1 MTEEQRYAKVPDGM
15 QIKKPEPES
24 KPESR
29 PLKVK
34 NFDIDPGLPIIQYPH
49 YVNNAK
55 TELSCLLVRPDGM
68 ASIEKQI
75 PKDNNHPLYRDIKA
89 QFTEEEI
96 LTNTAREVQIQTSRD
111 KALQEAKVQSD
122 RDELRAKLWEVKSQF
137 MDLDVVKN
145 SDQKNLKRNLR
156 KATSYFEALAYGVS
170 ILVKEN
176 EKSE

>member
-24 KPESR
+24 KSEQK

-34 NFDIDPGLPIIQYPH
+34 NFEVDPGLPIIQYPH

-55 TELSCLLVRPDGM
+55 TELNCLLVRPDGM
-68 ASIEKQI
+68 ASVEKQI
-75 PKDNNHPLYRDIKA
+75 PKDDNHPLYRDIRN

-96 LTNTAREVQIQTSRD
+96 LTNTAREVQIQTSRN
-111 KALQEAKVQSD
+111 KAMEEAKVQSD
-122 RDELRAKLWEVKSQF
+122 REELRAKLWEVKSQF
-137 MDLDVVKN
+137 MDMDVVKN
-145 SDQKNLKRNLR
+145 SEQKNLKRSLR

-176 EKSE
+176 ENSE